1 MKGEINLKSYLVIG
15 LGKFGRACAREL
27 CSIGHDVLGV
37 DEDLNIVNEAAS
49 YLTHTVC
56 ANSTNEDFLKSI
68 SVDDFDSCI
77 VAIGDDQE
85 ASVMIT
91 VLLKEHGAKNIIAK
105 AQSEIHAKIL
115 EKVGADKVVLPE
127 NDMGIKLAHTLCNTS
142 IYDLVDISP
151 EHSIISIKA
160 PREWIGKT
168 LGNLSARDKYGVN
181 IIAIESENKEAN
193 VFPTANTLIQRND
206 TIIVIGG
213 NNDLTKLKNM

>member
-1 MKGEINLKSYLVIG
+1 MKSYLIIG
-15 LGKFGRACAREL
+15 LGKFGRSCAKEL
-27 CSIGHDVLGV
+27 CNMGHDVLGV
-37 DEDLNIVNEAAS
+37 DEDLRIVNDAAT
-49 YLTHTVC
+49 YLTHTVQ
-56 ANSTNEDFLKSI
+56 ADSTNEDFLRSI

-115 EKVGADKVVLPE
+115 EKVGADKVILPE
-127 NDMGIKLAHTLCNTS
+127 YDMGVKLAHTLCNTN

-160 PREWIGKT
+160 PKEWVGKT
-168 LGNLSARDKYGVN
+168 LGKLSARDKYGVN
-181 IIAIESENKEAN
+181 IIAIESESKDAN
-193 VFPTANTLIQRND
+193 VFPTANTLIQKND

>member
-1 MKGEINLKSYLVIG
+1 MKSYLVIG
-15 LGKFGRACAREL
+15 LGKFGRACAKEL
-27 CSIGHDVLGV
+27 CNLGHDVLGV
-37 DEDLNIVNEAAS
+37 DENLRLVNEAAS
-49 YLTHTVC
+49 YLTHTVQ
-56 ANSTNEDFLKSI
+56 ADSTDEDFLKSI

-105 AQSEIHAKIL
+105 AQSEIHARIL
-115 EKVGADKVVLPE
+115 EKVGADKIILPE
-127 NDMGIKLAHTLCNTS
+127 YDMGIKLAHTLCNTN

-151 EHSIISIKA
+151 EHSIVSVKA
-160 PREWIGKT
+160 PKEWIGKT

-181 IIAIESENKEAN
+181 IIAIEAESKEAN
-193 VFPTANTLIQRND
+193 VFPTANTLINKND

-213 NNDLTKLKNM
+213 NDDLNKLKNM

>member
-1 MKGEINLKSYLVIG
+1 MKSYLIIG
-15 LGKFGRACAREL
+15 LGKFGRACAKEL
-27 CSIGHDVLGV
+27 CNLGHDVLGV
-37 DEDLNIVNEAAS
+37 DENLKLVNDAAS

-77 VAIGDDQE
+77 VAIGDNQE

-115 EKVGADKVVLPE
+115 EKVGADKVILPE
-127 NDMGIKLAHTLCNTS
+127 HDMGIKLAHTLCNTS

-151 EHSIISIKA
+151 EHSIVSIKA
-160 PREWIGKT
+160 PREWAGKT
-168 LGNLSARDKYGVN
+168 LGALSAREKYGVN
-181 IIAIESENKEAN
+181 IIAIESELKNAN
-193 VFPTANTLIQRND
+193 VFPTANTTINKND
-206 TIIVIGG
+206 TIIVIGH
-213 NNDLTKLKNM
+213 NNNLTKLKNM

>member
-1 MKGEINLKSYLVIG
+1 MKSYLIIG
-15 LGKFGRACAREL
+15 LGKFGRSCAKEL
-27 CSIGHDVLGV
+27 CSMGHDVLGV
-37 DEDLNIVNEAAS
+37 DEDLRIVNDASS
-49 YLTHTVC
+49 YLTHTVQ
-56 ANSTNEDFLKSI
+56 ADSTNEDFLRSI

-115 EKVGADKVVLPE
+115 EKVGADKVILPE
-127 NDMGIKLAHTLCNTS
+127 YDMGVKLAHTLCNTN

-160 PREWIGKT
+160 PKEWVGKT
-168 LGNLSARDKYGVN
+168 LGKLSARDKYGVN
-181 IIAIESENKEAN
+181 IIAIESESKDAN
-193 VFPTANTLIQRND
+193 VFPTANTLIQKND